1 MHINAGLVLAKMNKL
16 SAQGVK
22 NAQHPGTALIM
33 KLFSSVKEPMYCKHN
48 DHIPK

>member
-16 SAQGVK
+16 SAQGIK

-33 KLFSSVKEPMYCKHN
+33 KLLPGVKRPMYCKHN
-48 DHIPK
+48 DYVPK